1 MVKKNQLSL
10 LQVKTNQ
17 IFETLDLHKYSSYF
31 GNIHAFNLILTNH
44 SMKPYLVREVFKKC
58 FNAF

>member
-17 IFETLDLHKYSSYF
+17 IFEILDLHKYSSYF
-31 GNIHAFNLILTNH
+31 GNIHAFNLTLHYIGSNFTD
-44 SMKPYLVREVFKKC
+44 FT
-58 FNAF
+58 